1 MPNPNPPSGANTI
14 NIDGKSIANAAK
26 TVYGIDQKLKKFA
39 TPATSIISKA
49 SKSIL
54 QFPIYITKSIR
65 INEAQVIGK
74 TFERYYASLV
84 QAALAQHPIIDQE
97 DANGMKFLR
106 QFHINIDSS
115 GYGTKLNPLTTTND
129 MYPAR
134 PVPHT
139 ESAIDEADG
148 FIIESLH
155 NVIEIND
162 NLILECNAFAPTKEM
177 AFFIS
182 ESMRLA
188 NPPLTGFSY
197 LEAAPPKKNVV
208 KEVKPQPSPSVLK
221 DVEIKKWNSLTPYAI
236 TATFKIRNGK
246 EIRDAV
252 TYVIGVKTV
261 LHPVELKDL
270 NDDLEDIVNGS
281 NRKLQKV
288 RYTSGE
294 ISGKDY
300 FLNLSN
306 IKKNASRALKKTN
319 AWLSTLKQLADYQ
332 KLSGTIIN
340 AHGKT
345 LPIPN
350 GTMVLSQAD
359 VIYLRDNTGI
369 DLNDINTTA
378 KFCNS
383 LFLIALTIV
392 DEVAGTMK
400 MYFDRNVDWDVQSIA
415 SLDAEIQ
422 KQDNSRISSEL
433 SKMINR

>member
-1 MPNPNPPSGANTI
+1 MKDLKAQP
-14 NIDGKSIANAAK
+14 AA
-26 TVYGIDQKLKKFA
+26 
-39 TPATSIISKA
+39 
-49 SKSIL
+49 
-54 QFPIYITKSIR
+54 
-65 INEAQVIGK
+65 
-74 TFERYYASLV
+74 
-84 QAALAQHPIIDQE
+84 
-97 DANGMKFLR
+97 
-106 QFHINIDSS
+106 
-115 GYGTKLNPLTTTND
+115 
-129 MYPAR
+129 
-134 PVPHT
+134 
-139 ESAIDEADG
+139 
-148 FIIESLH
+148 
-155 NVIEIND
+155 
-162 NLILECNAFAPTKEM
+162 
-177 AFFIS
+177 
-182 ESMRLA
+182 
-188 NPPLTGFSY
+188 
-197 LEAAPPKKNVV
+197 
-208 KEVKPQPSPSVLK
+208 SVLK

-236 TATFKIRNGK
+236 SATFKIKNK
-246 EIRDAV
+246 DKLTDAV
-252 TYVIGVKTV
+252 TYIIGVKTV
-261 LHPVELKDL
+261 LHPIELKDL

-294 ISGKDY
+294 ISAKDY

-306 IKKNASRALKKTN
+306 IKKNAARALKKTN

-392 DEVAGTMK
+392 DEIAGTMK
-400 MYFDRNVDWDVQSIA
+400 MYFDRNSDWDVQSIA